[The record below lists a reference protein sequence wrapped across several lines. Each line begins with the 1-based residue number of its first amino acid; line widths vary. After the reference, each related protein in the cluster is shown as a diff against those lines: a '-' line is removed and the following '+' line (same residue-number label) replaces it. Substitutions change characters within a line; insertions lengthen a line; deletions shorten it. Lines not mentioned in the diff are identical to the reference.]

1 MSKQTSKQTFD
12 FLGELKALCAKLELA
27 QAVEPFDETV
37 EAMTNDLARA
47 REIQD
52 DDIFDEVFW
61 GLRKDYDMFVKS
73 RKEQANDFIRE
84 LERIKKSV
92 EQAYSHEQNE
102 LIDLNNSF
110 WEGKQ
115 PDA

>member
-1 MSKQTSKQTFD
+1 MKQTFD

-27 QAVEPFDETV
+27 QAVEPFDQTI
-37 EAMTNDLARA
+37 EAMTNDLARV
-47 REIQD
+47 RELKD
-52 DDIFDEVFW
+52 EAHFDEAFW
-61 GLRKDYDMFVKS
+61 DLRANYDAFVKS
-73 RKEQANDFIRE
+73 RKTQAEEFMRE
-84 LERIKKSV
+84 LERIKKAV
-92 EQAYSHEQNE
+92 ATAYDAEQNE